1 MDHDQN
7 FKNLIIDYPKQALQL
22 FAQSEAQYYDQAV
35 NITPVRQ
42 QQLKDMLGGRYREL
56 DVPLLVEWPNGER
69 EALLF
74 VLEEESVSRHFSIH
88 RLAHYCLD
96 LAQMFATNRVVP
108 VVIFLGTASQDKHL
122 ILAGDKGTYL
132 TFHYLYTALA
142 QVPWQQYKNSDN
154 LVACLNLP
162 NMQYQPDERIDVHA
176 KAFQGL
182 MRLEPDIG
190 KQTKYLDFIDIYS
203 NLSDNE
209 LQRYQ
214 EKYPKEVNEM
224 SGFSQRFKQ
233 QGLEEGRQEGRQQ
246 GMQQGMQEGMQQ
258 GEAAMLLLL
267 VETKFG
273 TPTEQTK
280 NRIAAADSQTLLQW
294 SKRII
299 AARSLNDI
307 WH

>member
-7 FKNLIIDYPKQALQL
+7 FKNLIIDYPLDALQL
-22 FAQSEAQYYDQAV
+22 FAQSEALHYDQRV

-42 QQLKDMLGGRYREL
+42 QQLKDKLGGRYREL

-74 VLEEESVSRHFSIH
+74 VLEEESLSRNFSIH

-96 LAQMFATNRVVP
+96 LAQMFDTNRVVP
-108 VVIFLGTASQDKHL
+108 VVIFLGKASPDKHL
-122 ILAGDKGTYL
+122 VLAGDRGTYL

-142 QVPWQQYKNSDN
+142 QMPWQQYENSDN

-162 NMQYQPDERIDVHA
+162 NMRHQPEERIDVHA
-176 KAFQGL
+176 KAFQSL
-182 MRLEPDIG
+182 LRLEQDVD
-190 KQTKYLDFIDIYS
+190 KQAKYLDFIDIYS

-214 EKYPKEVNEM
+214 EKYPEEVKKM
-224 SGFSQRFKQ
+224 TSFSQRYEQ
-233 QGLEEGRQEGRQQ
+233 QGIEKGIQQ
-246 GMQQGMQEGMQQ
+246 GMQQGMQQ

-273 TPTEQTK
+273 APSSQTK
-280 NRIAAADSQTLLQW
+280 SRIENADSPTLLQW

-299 AARSLNDI
+299 EANHLDEI